1 MRDLL
6 HRIRTRVDRL
16 VAGVACDGSHVV
28 TKVSLVPLGEPV
40 PDWPP
45 ADAAE
50 TCGICGAPLEYTHLI
65 HMQEAD
71 DASARRSALPTTDAG
86 RVLTH

>member
-6 HRIRTRVDRL
+6 QRIRVRVDRL
-16 VAGVACDGSHVV
+16 VAGVECDGSHVV

-50 TCGICGAPLEYTHLI
+50 TCGICGAPLEYTHLV

-71 DASARRSALPTTDAG
+71 DASPRRINVPRTDAD